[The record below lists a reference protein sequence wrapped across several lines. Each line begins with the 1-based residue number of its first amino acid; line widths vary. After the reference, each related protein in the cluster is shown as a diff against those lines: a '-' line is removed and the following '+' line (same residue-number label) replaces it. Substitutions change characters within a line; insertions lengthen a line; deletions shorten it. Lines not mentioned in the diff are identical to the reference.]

1 MDYYTFAEIEEEIKT
16 DELTIIIT
24 IECPVF
30 TSVARVLHRKL
41 HLNRYPKPCITQ
53 RKLVPLIPCNTPLI
67 SKFSPL
73 YYTVSTFRIWRSVG
87 LVVARNRFKD

>member
-1 MDYYTFAEIEEEIKT
+1 MDYYTFAEIDSEIKT

-41 HLNRYPKPCITQ
+41 NLNRASKTYIT
-53 RKLVPLIPCNTPLI
+53 RSKLAPLVPCNTPLI
-67 SKFSPL
+67 LKLSLSITRYQIFA
-73 YYTVSTFRIWRSVG
+73 FG
-87 LVVARNRFKD
+87 ARLA